1 MHTSVIC
8 NFLLLDPMLC
18 TVYTDNLLEH
28 LHKNKTSLI
37 ILMRTLT
44 FPFVRINQRGYGYWL
59 VCLNPAKGIIYEL

>member
-18 TVYTDNLLEH
+18 TVYTGNLLEH

-37 ILMRTLT
+37 ILMPTLT
-44 FPFVRINQRGYGYWL
+44 FPFVRINQRGYGY
-59 VCLNPAKGIIYEL
+59 